1 MRSVLSHP
9 AAIGFAAFVLAMF
22 VIGMN
27 MGPTRCNS
35 GWKSS
40 SIGRQGA
47 CSHHGGVNRTP
58 ETLRLLASMAFG
70 IGAGLAAQKLQA
82 PSSPAPTGSEPR
94 NHRVI
99 PSTHA
104 RRSSLSRRVSG
115 SACSKCGSEA
125 RALVT
130 DGRFVM
136 KCQSPECGLE
146 SRFR

>member
-1 MRSVLSHP
+1 MKALILHP
-9 AAIGFAAFVLAMF
+9 VAIGLVAFVMAMT

-58 ETLRLLASMAFG
+58 GTLRLLASMAVG
-70 IGAGLAAQKLQA
+70 IGAGITAQKLQT
-82 PSSPAPTGSEPR
+82 PSSPAPTGPKPR
-94 NHRVI
+94 NHSAI

-104 RRSSLSRRVSG
+104 RRSSLSRCVSG

-130 DGRFVM
+130 DGRFVL